1 LRAISFEGDTAKA
14 WYGFAQR
21 WERYCIGE
29 IDLEPV
35 VDVSPDQ
42 RRPSLAE
49 SVARQKAQLAAET
62 GYPESAIRIT
72 FGD

>member
-1 LRAISFEGDTAKA
+1 MPICFEGDTAKA
-14 WYGFAQR
+14 WYGFAHR

-29 IDLEPV
+29 VDLEPLA
-35 VDVSPDQ
+35 DVTPDQ
-42 RRPSLAE
+42 RRRLSLAE
-49 SVARQKAQLAAET
+49 SVARLKAQLAAET